1 MTEIITVGMYIL
13 GFVIST
19 AVLAPWLFKTKRE
32 PLGNSKTAA
41 FLLAS
46 AVSIAWPAAMLFFF
60 LYKDAS

>member
-19 AVLAPWLFKTKRE
+19 VVLAPWLFKTKRE

-46 AVSIAWPAAMLFFF
+46 TVSVAWPAAMLFFF
-60 LYKDAS
+60 LYRNDS